1 MSLGEI
7 MMKPTAMLYRNLLSM
22 ETEVVALCGLLSR
35 VPQGISGK
43 ERSGIVKT
51 LSTGSKPSRTPSEAC
66 YAERALAKSLSKCR
80 TDVGHC
86 VS

>member
-22 ETEVVALCGLLSR
+22 ETEVVALRGLLSR
-35 VPQGISGK
+35 VPQGIREGK
-43 ERSGIVKT
+43 VRNREDVVD
-51 LSTGSKPSRTPSEAC
+51 GSETARTPSGAC
-66 YAERALAKSLSKCR
+66 YAARTLAKSLSACR

>member
-35 VPQGISGK
+35 VPQGILL
-43 ERSGIVKT
+43 RC
-51 LSTGSKPSRTPSEAC
+51 A
-66 YAERALAKSLSKCR
+66 ADRAGA
-80 TDVGHC
+80 D
-86 VS
+86 